1 MTIWGDRRMRHLVL
15 VSLLLSICGLAVAD
29 GKISVFEVL
38 SRMVVARS
46 IAYTATVETIRLKP
60 QTISATALLYFKGGK
75 KRLVYGGGFG
85 ASLIILDDGKSVYR
99 LHPQWRLAVR
109 MPIFPQRL
117 NFKLLRRN
125 YEIKLLE
132 PEEVAGRDCYV
143 IFAQPKHPDNPKRKV
158 WVDKVH
164 FVVLR
169 DELLDSDGTPIRI
182 FVVRSINFN
191 AEVDDDLFSVPP
203 GWRVANA
210 PYRPNLSLEEAERI
224 VGFKVKL
231 PKFVPEGYQLA
242 GVGVTYC
249 SHGTPIVHLQY
260 SDGFNTISVFERP
273 SQCQSLFG
281 RFRFRW
287 GWRRQQPCDWIPQD
301 DFVHSQI
308 VGNLRVIVIGHPSQA
323 IMQRIAESVQ

>member
-1 MTIWGDRRMRHLVL
+1 MRHLVL
-15 VSLLLSICGLAVAD
+15 VSLLLSMCSLAIAD
-29 GKISVFEVL
+29 GKISAFEVL
-38 SRMVVARS
+38 SRMMTARS

-60 QTISATALLYFKGGK
+60 QTISATASLYFKGGR

-117 NFKLLRRN
+117 NFELLRRN

-132 PEEVAGRDCYV
+132 PEEVAGRNCYV
-143 IFAQPKHPDNPKRKV
+143 VLAEPKHPNNPKRKI

-169 DELLDSDGTPIRI
+169 DELLDADGTPIRI

-191 AEVDDDLFSVPP
+191 AGVDDNLFSVPQ
-203 GWRVANA
+203 GWQVANA

-224 VGFKVKL
+224 AGFKVRL

-273 SQCQSLFG
+273 AQCRGFG

-287 GWRRQQPCDWIPQD
+287 GWRRQRPCDWIPQD
-301 DFVHSQI
+301 DFVHSQ
-308 VGNLRVIVIGHPSQA
+308 VVSNLRVIVIGHPSQA
-323 IMQRIAESVQ
+323 VMQRIAESVQ